1 MQRMQRR
8 RGETITSSAHSA
20 SRAVWNKQVP
30 ITYLDQN
37 AVIDLGV
44 RARRAEFSKK
54 LDAAIGSGAFTPMVS
69 SWHLI
74 ETANTTNLAN
84 AIELAEFI
92 DSLKPVWLLERQSIQ
107 KLDVQEDFCR
117 FLKVGCSHRPRVT
130 TRSAVIAALNGGADA
145 PKYDIASRDFV
156 KQWIEHPEQ
165 LTVLKEAYAS
175 NSTALAAMRDAT
187 KAGKVTQEIRRRA
200 NQEFVRPFVP
210 ASTPAGVVVGSE
222 TIREYV
228 DKVDLAC
235 IPSLAIETA
244 IADHEWTDVGG
255 SDANTLIDK
264 FHLISAMPYA
274 DEIVSRDNFFHKV
287 FPIAAR
293 TGHVRA
299 KLVDNAELLKRL

>member
-1 MQRMQRR
+1 V
-8 RGETITSSAHSA
+8 T
-20 SRAVWNKQVP
+20 

-44 RARRAEFSKK
+44 RARRAEFRQR
-54 LDAAIGSGAFTPMVS
+54 LDAAIGSGAFIPMVS

-84 AIELAEFI
+84 ATELAEFI
-92 DSLKPVWLLERQSIQ
+92 DSLKAVWLLERRTIQ
-107 KLDVQEDFCR
+107 RLDVQEDFWK
-117 FLKVGCSHRPRVT
+117 FLKVDYPERPRVK
-130 TRSAVIAALNGGADA
+130 TRSAVIAAMNGAADA
-145 PKYDIASRDFV
+145 PKYDIPSRDFV
-156 KQWIEHPEQ
+156 KQWIGHPEQ

-187 KAGKVTQEIRRRA
+187 KAGKVTQAIRRRA

-210 ASTPAGVVVGSE
+210 ASTPAGVAVGSE
-222 TIREYV
+222 TIREYI
-228 DKVDLAC
+228 DKVDLAG

-244 IADHEWTDVGG
+244 IADREWTDVGG

-287 FPIAAR
+287 FPIALG

-299 KLVDNAELLKRL
+299 QLVDNVEFLKRF